1 MVNLVSPKIVIDTSI
16 GYCHV
21 FVVHRVDLSS
31 RSACRP
37 IYSTLSQQQQRRLW
51 VLTETEAERY
61 KRSQESRKQSAA
73 SLASPNKDHAATDKT
88 SQRLGCVALIHAV
101 HICPIGYD
109 FGQARMRIVLTS
121 VAIFSSVGK
130 QIVARLSLTI
140 TKD

>member
-51 VLTETEAERY
+51 VLTGDRGWTL
-61 KRSQESRKQSAA
+61 QTQ
-73 SLASPNKDHAATDKT
+73 P
-88 SQRLGCVALIHAV
+88 
-101 HICPIGYD
+101 
-109 FGQARMRIVLTS
+109 RIT
-121 VAIFSSVGK
+121 
-130 QIVARLSLTI
+130 
-140 TKD
+140 